1 MCNVL
6 VWRLSQ
12 NCHTS
17 WHRIMTLGHVTFLW
31 HWYRYTS
38 RFPVT
43 PPPSSA
49 IIGDHSIVFYPMRP
63 VIIHTVSGWE
73 PCSVRVI
80 NILLKHWHQQKVHH
94 VVNKNKAFYG
104 DTRNETFLPHPHLVT
119 IAMNRIWFNDTIM
132 NPEEKS
138 KYLVVICHSKVYQT
152 KKKAQTCPPSK
163 NWNAI

>member
-1 MCNVL
+1 M
-6 VWRLSQ
+6 WRLSQ

-17 WHRIMTLGHVTFLW
+17 WHRIMTLGHVTFYDIGIDT
-31 HWYRYTS
+31 HQDS
-38 RFPVT
+38 RWRHLRAQQLLVT
-43 PPPSSA
+43 TASYFTQA
-49 IIGDHSIVFYPMRP
+49 RP
-63 VIIHTVSGWE
+63 VMTHTVSGWE

-104 DTRNETFLPHPHLVT
+104 ETRSKTFLPHPHLVT

-152 KKKAQTCPPSK
+152 KKKAKTCPPSK